1 MPQSTLDQSVIKSL
15 HDDDTEN
22 FEYDIDKVSN
32 RSIDWGDF
40 YPKETG
46 DALYDAMFG
55 GHDRRPQVGEPE
67 NWYWRNRWIYTNF
80 IEELK

>member
-15 HDDDTEN
+15 HEDDTEN

-32 RSIDWGDF
+32 SSINWGDF
-40 YPKETG
+40 YPKQTD

-55 GHDRRPQVGEPE
+55 GHDRQPQEGEPE
-67 NWYWRNRWIYTNF
+67 NWYWRNR
-80 IEELK
+80 